1 MLLHRVAIIN
11 RPHTTHTSG
20 VANSTTFKTSVTF
33 VAQPVLAG
41 TPEVKQLI
49 KLYVDHVRPYA
60 ALEGED
66 EATARLIIRH
76 DGLPD
81 EFIERYVSSFFLTEL
96 NCKITITT
104 IRHIVDTT
112 ARDLRLRGGMNDA
125 QFGGIL
131 FVNGHSDATSKN
143 YYTQ

>member
-1 MLLHRVAIIN
+1 M
-11 RPHTTHTSG
+11 
-20 VANSTTFKTSVTF
+20 
-33 VAQPVLAG
+33 LAG

-66 EATARLIIRH
+66 EATARLIIRL

-81 EFIERYVSSFFLTEL
+81 ELIERCVTSFFLTEL